1 MRLLVIPLLWFG
13 RITGPGNDEIYL
25 RKSADGG
32 TVFGNATNLSNTP
45 GSSQAPQIASFGNTT
60 FVVWQDNGP
69 GNDEIYLRKSAD
81 GGTVFG
87 NATNL
92 SNTPGSSQ
100 APQIASF
107 GNTTFVV
114 WQDNGPGNDEI
125 NLRKSNNFGN
135 TFRQQEKSESEYRRI
150 TGASDCVFW

>member
-1 MRLLVIPLLWFG
+1 MGVL
-13 RITGPGNDEIYL
+13 
-25 RKSADGG
+25 S
-32 TVFGNATNLSNTP
+32 FGNATNLSNTP

-69 GNDEIYLRKSAD
+69 GNDEIYLRKSNN
-81 GGTVFG
+81 FG
-87 NATNL
+87 NTFSRQECL
-92 SNTPGSSQ
+92 SRNTGESQ

-135 TFRQQEKSESEYRRI
+135 TFTAREI
-150 TGASDCVFW
+150 

>member
-1 MRLLVIPLLWFG
+1 MVMMRYI
-13 RITGPGNDEIYL
+13 
-25 RKSADGG
+25 SGG
-32 TVFGNATNLSNTP
+32 VQWGYVFGNATNLSNTP

-81 GGTVFG
+81 GGSVFG

-100 APQIASF
+100 APQIA
-107 GNTTFVV
+107 
-114 WQDNGPGNDEI
+114 
-125 NLRKSNNFGN
+125 
-135 TFRQQEKSESEYRRI
+135 
-150 TGASDCVFW
+150 VFW

>member
-1 MRLLVIPLLWFG
+1 M
-13 RITGPGNDEIYL
+13 
-25 RKSADGG
+25 
-32 TVFGNATNLSNTP
+32 SNTP

-114 WQDNGPGNDEI
+114 WQDN
-125 NLRKSNNFGN
+125 RS
-135 TFRQQEKSESEYRRI
+135 
-150 TGASDCVFW
+150 W